1 METVKISPRGYCHGV
16 VNAINTITKLTE
28 MSIDKPIT
36 ILGMVIHNKQVVDF
50 FTAKGIKT
58 LHDPSKTRLE
68 LLDEIDEG
76 IVVITAHGVSPDV
89 MKKAKDKGLEIID
102 TTCKDV
108 IKSHTVVNELIND
121 GYDIIYIG
129 KHNHP
134 ESDGAKGISDRVH
147 VVETIEEID
156 QLNLEN
162 PKVALTNQ
170 TTMSLYDIY
179 QLAEEARLLYPD
191 IYFVDE
197 ICNAT
202 RIRQEAVKNADQTL
216 DHIFI
221 VGDRLSNNSQHLKD
235 VSMDQAHIPS
245 TLIEN
250 VSEINIE
257 LLKTYQKVGV
267 SSGASTPTQVTNEVI
282 TFLQQFDPLDPSTHH
297 NQTMLKTETLLE
309 RKSTR

>member
-1 METVKISPRGYCHGV
+1 METIKISPRGYCHGV

-50 FTAKGIKT
+50 FSSKGIKT
-58 LHDPSKTRLE
+58 LHDPTKTRLE
-68 LLDEIDEG
+68 LLDEIDQG
-76 IVVITAHGVSPDV
+76 IVVFTAHGVSPDV
-89 MKKAKDKGLEIID
+89 WKKAEEKGLEIID

-108 IKSHTVVNELIND
+108 VKSHTVVTDLVQQ

-134 ESDGAKGISDRVH
+134 ESDGAKGISENVH
-147 VVETIEEID
+147 VVETIEEIKS
-156 QLNLEN
+156 LHLTN

-179 QLAEEARLLYPD
+179 QLAEEAKKWYPT

-202 RIRQEAVKNADQTL
+202 RIRQEAVKHADQSI
-216 DHIFI
+216 DHIYI
-221 VGDRLSNNSQHLKD
+221 VGDRLSNNSQHLRD
-235 VSMDQAHIPS
+235 VAIEQAHIS
-245 TLIEN
+245 SSLIEN
-250 VSEINIE
+250 VTEINIE
-257 LLKTYQKVGV
+257 ELKTYKTVGV

-282 TFLQQFDPLDPSTHH
+282 QFLQAFDPNDPSTFDTKTKL
-297 NQTMLKTETLLE
+297 QTDTLLE

>member
-1 METVKISPRGYCHGV
+1 METIKISPRGYCHGV

-28 MSIDKPIT
+28 KSIDKPIT

-50 FTAKGIKT
+50 FTSKGIKT
-58 LHDPSKTRLE
+58 LHDPSRTRLE

-76 IVVITAHGVSPDV
+76 IVVFTAHGVSPEV
-89 MKKAKDKGLEIID
+89 YKKALDKGLEIID

-108 IKSHTVVNELIND
+108 VKSHTVVHELIDD
-121 GYDIIYIG
+121 GYEIIYIG

-134 ESDGAKGISDRVH
+134 ESDGAKGISPNVH
-147 VVETIEEID
+147 VVETLDEIRD
-156 QLNLEN
+156 LALQTSR
-162 PKVALTNQ
+162 VALTNQ

-179 QLAEEARLLYPD
+179 QLAEEAKKLYPS

-202 RIRQEAVKNADQTL
+202 RIRQEAVKNADQTI

-235 VSMDQAHIPS
+235 VSIEQAKIPS

-250 VSEINIE
+250 VNEIDIK
-257 LLKTYQKVGV
+257 LLKTFTTVGV

-282 TFLQQFDPLDPSTHH
+282 AFLQQFDKDNLETHN
-297 NQTMLKTETLLE
+297 NQTKLRTETLLE